1 MYLVGESEE
10 AREIT
15 FDVRLQRR
23 TDFRQ
28 PKMKKERIPDKLVT
42 VSQRIEKGKPRL
54 VTEDLGT
61 GERESCKGRLGPVFK
76 EYSRRSDSYY

>member
-15 FDVRLQRR
+15 FEMGLQRR

-54 VTEDLGT
+54 VTEDLET
-61 GERESCKGRLGPVFK
+61 GERESWKGRLGPVFK